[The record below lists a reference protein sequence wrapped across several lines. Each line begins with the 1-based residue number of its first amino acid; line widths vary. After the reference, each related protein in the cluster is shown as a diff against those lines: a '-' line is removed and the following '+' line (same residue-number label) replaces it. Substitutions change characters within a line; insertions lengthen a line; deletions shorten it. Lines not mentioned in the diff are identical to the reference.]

1 MQRLKKILEAYH
13 GKREDIIPLLQDIQ
27 EEYGYLPENVLRELS
42 KTTGVSEGQI
52 YGIATFYAQ
61 FRFKPKG
68 RKHVIVCTGTACH
81 VKGSDQIIDTI
92 QRHLKIKEGDTT
104 PDHEYSLEAVGC
116 IGCCSLAPCA
126 MINEKVISR
135 IKPRQIKRLLPQKS

>member
-42 KTTGVSEGQI
+42 KTTGVTEGQI

-92 QRHLKIKEGDTT
+92 QKHLKIKEGDTT

>member
-1 MQRLKKILEAYH
+1 MQRLKKILKSYH
-13 GKREDIIPLLQDIQ
+13 GKREDIIPLLQDVQ
-27 EEYGYLPENVLRELS
+27 EEYGYLPENALRELS
-42 KTTGVSEGQI
+42 KVTEVSESQI

-68 RKHVIVCTGTACH
+68 RKHLTVCTGTACH
-81 VKGSDQIIDTI
+81 VKGSEQIIEAI
-92 QRHLKIKEGDTT
+92 QRRLKIKEGETT

-126 MINEKVISR
+126 MINGKVISR

>member
-1 MQRLKKILEAYH
+1 MQKLREILESYQ
-13 GKREDIIPLLQDIQ
+13 GKREDIIPILQDIQ
-27 EEYGYLPENVLRELS
+27 GEYGYLPENALRELS
-42 KTTGVSEGQI
+42 KFTGVSESQI

-61 FRFKPKG
+61 FRFTPKG
-68 RKHVIVCTGTACH
+68 KKHVMVCTGTACH
-81 VKGSDQIIDTI
+81 VKGSDQIIDAI

-104 PDHEYSLEAVGC
+104 PDNEYSLEAVGC

>member
-1 MQRLKKILEAYH
+1 MQRLRKILESYQ
-13 GKREDIIPLLQDIQ
+13 GKREDIIPVLQDIQ
-27 EEYGYLPENVLRELS
+27 KEYGYLPENALKELS
-42 KTTGVSEGQI
+42 KYTGVSEGQI
-52 YGIATFYAQ
+52 YGIATFYAL

-68 RKHVIVCTGTACH
+68 GKHVIVCTGTACH

-116 IGCCSLAPCA
+116 IGCCSLAPCI
-126 MINEKVISR
+126 MINEKVISK